1 MEKELKQKQGINY
14 VREDGILRIGVKL
27 VCTGSVKHCTG
38 TEWNLVGTD
47 TFHRFKGNYFLFCV
61 PVYLRT

>member
-27 VCTGSVKHCTG
+27 VISPEIIGFPEIEREIGRASCRERV
-38 TEWNLVGTD
+38 
-47 TFHRFKGNYFLFCV
+47 
-61 PVYLRT
+61 